1 MEVQLEVLLSSSI
14 KRKKPWPGF
23 CWLGQEKESVFLL
36 DEKRIS
42 EVNLVSGRT
51 KKKIPKLHP
60 LLRNV
65 VIMSSSRNGAW
76 LVGLLN
82 SGEIFLWNKDKD
94 CLKTVAAA
102 PDVSQT
108 VTASLE
114 SSVRLKVLVSGDG
127 KRVVLTTLTGRT
139 FLWESTEARDMT
151 AVKDPA
157 VRGRWAQILQ
167 EEDVSLPTQGDKE
180 TTMHS
185 IFIQDETVGDC
196 CLCSFVFTV
205 EEKLSVTILKIEWGD
220 HVERHLSQVPYSVK
234 WVTQTYPMA
243 KLTPQCRPVKS
254 RGALVSAISGDGLV
268 LAIAVNQRDPKATQ
282 VLFVSTLNFITVCS
296 SLKGCGSKELQI
308 PAKYVRSYWVGSV
321 SWTPDSLYLACVLKR
336 GALLL
341 VTRLGPLLTLCT
353 SGCSVEFGP
362 AEFIPLHPLI
372 TYRPPASFLASQD
385 PQHSAS
391 SCASARDLMRQRFSV
406 TSHPRL
412 QYLIV
417 SDGYMAT
424 VLRFA
429 SLSSPSSL
437 MSSLLM
443 DTARRLELIRQGLA
457 RTQPQQRSWLQSMS
471 SLKMCSLQDLQL
483 RESSLVTT
491 PHFLLDTDEM
501 RDVYEKTTD
510 YQNDEDESD
519 EGSLFPSQSVVDGG
533 RLEFAS
539 MFDTIHAK
547 PESPAGPIGNW
558 LAELEQVQRN
568 LLRVWTLGVSLG
580 RVTEKERLLRCMVH
594 CFGRFA
600 RLLQLAGCPLPAH
613 LANAHDRDLRKVLKK
628 EPWVYRLLWLLQ
640 GFLTLLS
647 WDAPHRGCLGLA
659 VELTRQVVGLLLPH
673 PVSSQALSGTLLVLR
688 LASHSLNVI
697 YRPQRRAHLLP
708 LQPGELTP
716 SDSFSVQLLQ
726 QEGELWEF
734 LALSP
739 AAPQVVH
746 IGGRPSDRLT
756 GLWKAVYRK
765 ALVYQTDL
773 RSQAGFGG
781 DAILQHEEDR
791 VSQLIAQVQ
800 VALQSA
806 GQGLT
811 GSRKLQSIA
820 GEQHFLLGSYT
831 ECLQLWRAAV
841 WEARAKGSARTCFLE
856 TRYYLALL
864 YCHLFQYNL
873 SAAQGLCDH
882 LVRQVL
888 RQAQLYSGDSTDVT
902 VEECRLSPA
911 WLPVEVNSEAASAVI
926 QSMGRFMAAYF
937 TNEPLAILP
946 PHHVDILPPLH
957 IRPDHLPR
965 LIPLQH
971 SAVAG
976 VVREQQLSLVW
987 TVAYTLDLLLIGGLL
1002 PEAAWL
1008 AHRLGDWKM
1017 AVSLGLGYT
1026 LYCRKHFTLSELQWR
1041 ELHLPDELQ
1050 PKQIFQEQLQ
1060 SLLWRQSGPEKSD
1073 PGTANKVYKHFTDSI
1088 EEEDA
1093 DLLLASV
1100 QEILKA
1106 AVMADADVLSQTFHG
1121 LMESA
1126 KDQASKLSGLVPL
1139 RLYLPAPPL
1148 YCPQPSSDPED
1159 VPRDVALVSET
1170 VSRQHVSGVLQRVL
1184 LLLRAAHCS
1193 LPAAQWYIHSLKRCR
1208 RIISKIHTKTS
1219 QAPLNPFPEALLK
1232 YAVQGRFFNQ
1242 GRSADQGEDPV
1253 VTQTITSFRELCGLC
1268 WMFHVREQ
1276 LSVTC
1281 RRYQRARSNVR
1292 DLQARE
1298 GAAQYD
1304 SAVVEHC
1311 LEALEWACRLLP
1323 FTRFMNAEEIV
1334 QDIILSLVAEL
1345 PPIKKVAEVLAR
1357 VFPKEEDSVR
1367 VPLREKYSSLLQRL
1381 RPYYVT
1387 GPETGE
1393 EMMTVVIQDLLR
1405 LRGKQLRGVARY
1417 IGPVELHLW
1426 ERAEEGPGENNT
1438 PLYDHLSLGT
1448 SLSRSTLT
1456 DCGRPQFYSD
1466 GDTADTISYPLS
1478 PDHGCDTEKDT
1489 QCKPVSGKGKT
1500 EALKPSDKQCKDQAR
1515 GVRKDGEAQERLS
1528 LPVVGTWEFERED
1541 EEYICFLELFLS
1553 YVLEKD
1559 QTDKEQPGVPL
1570 LSCFSQLLKE
1580 KELNSLLFDV
1590 HTTLKRRQ
1598 RKEGGSVFRAGSC
1611 YQLLPEP
1618 TVSMGQAASVHSE
1631 TLRPSALRSST
1642 HYFPSV
1648 QKPKQGGLFGLKQQG
1663 GLPEKQSSLSQAP
1676 SETGS
1681 FTPHLPKTESWLF
1694 KAVSPN
1700 QDPSEELSPQLQPR
1714 FQLLGRLLE
1723 WMIRWSDRRLL
1734 CAPAKAP
1741 RLPEYGPVIRV
1752 KATAPAVLT
1761 ALHLLERRYLAGLSG
1776 EKTAQIQ
1783 VLERESPVA
1792 PVVQLE
1798 MGWKAERESSVDT
1811 GYPGSAGTPITLHDQ
1826 EPEHS
1831 HVSDSMSEG
1840 PHQGGEMDRGQ
1851 RACRL
1856 YDVEDLIS
1864 ESESKE
1870 DGNPPDDELALPS
1883 DQEGHSSP
1891 DESWEPPVPVLA
1903 TPSISVHIQ
1912 PLHRSGSTLHDRTL
1926 KLSDLECPR
1935 SDPTTEEQKPIT
1947 ASRIEEAHSQDSPS
1961 MPSSVTTGLE
1971 AEMEA
1976 SMAVSNE
1983 EGSKKDSAVQTNPL
1997 SNLPLGPQPGPAVTA
2012 FPRTEQQTGSRP
2024 DAQPPPQSDAVRQ
2037 MLQDEMFRLV
2047 QLQQIN
2053 FMSLMQV
2060 VGASFMNLP
2069 NLQQNLQ
2076 PNMLAN
2082 PPSLVPGAQ
2091 PSQHQTGLSGLQSGI
2106 QHRDGGP
2113 SNQQAPSTERH
2124 AKSMRT
2130 DQSNKEN
2137 IAQNFSDL
2145 NLHLDSQGSQAESEG
2160 FIPASRG
2167 LLTTARDNKLQ
2178 LLLLPSTRETPA
2190 LIPLQKTAAPA
2201 AGWKLLQLRPPEL
2214 IQPHGPPAGK
2224 LFSPLQHGSA
2234 RPPPPPPPPREAWA
2248 PQREQPPRM
2257 GRLFAAPPHLNI
2269 SRYNTDALRRAEE
2282 EQVRWAEKVAEGPPK
2297 HLNLGRYTGHSS
2309 ATPQAQTPLIPRP
2322 EPQPYQPERPTE
2334 ASMPE
2339 AACSVPLQSCRLPQ
2353 LHGLPLLRFHPQPR
2367 SCLFP
2372 HILPAAHVAPG
2383 RPSPSV
2389 SGDPARRSSMQ
2400 LLHLERDSLGKVFP
2414 QTAPLQPPGLIP
2426 LEQLAAFSY
2435 RQQPPTP
2442 GEDPL
2447 GQLRLLRADP
2457 EPTSKE
2463 SGRDSLKRQKRRNE
2477 KMQESQKA
2485 GVTFRPV
2492 DSIIQLEEFQPRA
2505 AEPSTSPLGEGFV
2518 LPPGSF
2524 DSVLSGRDVTTGPLS
2539 TPAELH
2545 LFAATKKKPAEIQ
2558 DASTNTDPDKGAS
2571 ERFIVQRTDSPV
2583 AREVPVVLPPDVF
2596 LNLRFPEESTEG
2608 TSAPDCEEPATDTD
2622 VASRRFI
2629 NVIDIE
2635 DGDLLRGLS
2644 ASPECRALPPT
2655 TSQLHLMAASVTN
2668 AVPPDYFLKE
2678 SEAGRHQAR
2687 LEDPPLETQPS
2698 WLQPAGPVAEPPGD
2712 ELTYRLLMQSGPTG
2726 HGTRPLP
2733 ASRSGAKSHVAT
2745 KLSEMD
2751 VQLAALQSI
2760 ADNMERE
2767 FANTKMLVKTIDSL
2781 STAVGSELE
2790 SNRYTSRA
2798 VAVTEEVRFLRYAAE
2813 LEDVMEEEDVPEPPP
2828 AALAWPVLWGRSLS
2842 PPSSASLHQA
2852 ASADFDTMADETG
2865 RFPEDTLGLSGLSDV
2880 ADILGELVRDGGV
2893 SATDLGLSTTQA
2905 VKLSRLGEQ
2914 QLRRPGQK
2922 TRRSEE
2928 ERREVREWM
2937 RRKRRDRLAEYRRQ
2951 REERRE
2957 REHRPFKPA
2966 TPSNPTSRDISIN
2979 QKIKEEKDKMLQ
2991 LEHHSQRTR
3000 EALSLMT
3007 EMLSDP
3013 VPRPSLAQTTLRSGR
3028 RGRVSSRCQ
3037 SAGRTGRSPSRAGHA
3052 RSLSSPGRTSQ
3063 LTDVQIRQPA
3073 ARASAASRLGIHRPA
3088 RALPRDQMSQVTRRG
3103 MLVDLGSRRGGPMP
3117 RETAGAGR
3125 GQRPSGS
3132 RSVVER
3138 SETWAER
3145 EVVSPWSPPAEVRRL
3160 LDMEDVPSLQGLSE
3174 DGSPFRRADL
3184 EALDGLSEST
3194 GSVLSKLDWVAIE
3207 RMVASEGGV

>member
-1 MEVQLEVLLSSSI
+1 FVVLL
-14 KRKKPWPGF
+14 K
-23 CWLGQEKESVFLL
+23 EKESVFLL

-726 QEGELWEF
+726 QEGELWE
-734 LALSP
+734 
-739 AAPQVVH
+739 
-746 IGGRPSDRLT
+746 LT

-1073 PGTANKVYKHFTDSI
+1073 PGTANKVYKHFTD
-1088 EEEDA
+1088 
-1093 DLLLASV
+1093 LLLASV

-1208 RIISKIHTKTS
+1208 RIISK
-1219 QAPLNPFPEALLK
+1219 
-1232 YAVQGRFFNQ
+1232 
-1242 GRSADQGEDPV
+1242 
-1253 VTQTITSFRELCGLC
+1253 
-1268 WMFHVREQ
+1268 
-1276 LSVTC
+1276 
-1281 RRYQRARSNVR
+1281 
-1292 DLQARE
+1292 
-1298 GAAQYD
+1298 YD

-1478 PDHGCDTEKDT
+1478 PDHGW
-1489 QCKPVSGKGKT
+1489 KT

-1676 SETGS
+1676 SETG
-1681 FTPHLPKTESWLF
+1681 K
-1694 KAVSPN
+1694 
-1700 QDPSEELSPQLQPR
+1700 ELSPQLQPR

-1783 VLERESPVA
+1783 VMDH
-1792 PVVQLE
+1792 VV
-1798 MGWKAERESSVDT
+1798 
-1811 GYPGSAGTPITLHDQ
+1811 Y
-1826 EPEHS
+1826 
-1831 HVSDSMSEG
+1831 
-1840 PHQGGEMDRGQ
+1840 
-1851 RACRL
+1851 
-1856 YDVEDLIS
+1856 
-1864 ESESKE
+1864 
-1870 DGNPPDDELALPS
+1870 
-1883 DQEGHSSP
+1883 
-1891 DESWEPPVPVLA
+1891 
-1903 TPSISVHIQ
+1903 
-1912 PLHRSGSTLHDRTL
+1912 
-1926 KLSDLECPR
+1926 
-1935 SDPTTEEQKPIT
+1935 
-1947 ASRIEEAHSQDSPS
+1947 
-1961 MPSSVTTGLE
+1961 
-1971 AEMEA
+1971 
-1976 SMAVSNE
+1976 
-1983 EGSKKDSAVQTNPL
+1983 
-1997 SNLPLGPQPGPAVTA
+1997 
-2012 FPRTEQQTGSRP
+2012 
-2024 DAQPPPQSDAVRQ
+2024 
-2037 MLQDEMFRLV
+2037 
-2047 QLQQIN
+2047 
-2053 FMSLMQV
+2053 LM
-2060 VGASFMNLP
+2060 
-2069 NLQQNLQ
+2069 
-2076 PNMLAN
+2076 
-2082 PPSLVPGAQ
+2082 
-2091 PSQHQTGLSGLQSGI
+2091 
-2106 QHRDGGP
+2106 
-2113 SNQQAPSTERH
+2113 
-2124 AKSMRT
+2124 
-2130 DQSNKEN
+2130 
-2137 IAQNFSDL
+2137 
-2145 NLHLDSQGSQAESEG
+2145 
-2160 FIPASRG
+2160 
-2167 LLTTARDNKLQ
+2167 
-2178 LLLLPSTRETPA
+2178 
-2190 LIPLQKTAAPA
+2190 
-2201 AGWKLLQLRPPEL
+2201 
-2214 IQPHGPPAGK
+2214 
-2224 LFSPLQHGSA
+2224 
-2234 RPPPPPPPPREAWA
+2234 
-2248 PQREQPPRM
+2248 
-2257 GRLFAAPPHLNI
+2257 
-2269 SRYNTDALRRAEE
+2269 
-2282 EQVRWAEKVAEGPPK
+2282 
-2297 HLNLGRYTGHSS
+2297 
-2309 ATPQAQTPLIPRP
+2309 
-2322 EPQPYQPERPTE
+2322 
-2334 ASMPE
+2334 
-2339 AACSVPLQSCRLPQ
+2339 
-2353 LHGLPLLRFHPQPR
+2353 
-2367 SCLFP
+2367 
-2372 HILPAAHVAPG
+2372 
-2383 RPSPSV
+2383 
-2389 SGDPARRSSMQ
+2389 
-2400 LLHLERDSLGKVFP
+2400 
-2414 QTAPLQPPGLIP
+2414 
-2426 LEQLAAFSY
+2426 
-2435 RQQPPTP
+2435 
-2442 GEDPL
+2442 
-2447 GQLRLLRADP
+2447 
-2457 EPTSKE
+2457 
-2463 SGRDSLKRQKRRNE
+2463 
-2477 KMQESQKA
+2477 
-2485 GVTFRPV
+2485 
-2492 DSIIQLEEFQPRA
+2492 
-2505 AEPSTSPLGEGFV
+2505 
-2518 LPPGSF
+2518 
-2524 DSVLSGRDVTTGPLS
+2524 
-2539 TPAELH
+2539 
-2545 LFAATKKKPAEIQ
+2545 
-2558 DASTNTDPDKGAS
+2558 
-2571 ERFIVQRTDSPV
+2571 
-2583 AREVPVVLPPDVF
+2583 
-2596 LNLRFPEESTEG
+2596 
-2608 TSAPDCEEPATDTD
+2608 
-2622 VASRRFI
+2622 
-2629 NVIDIE
+2629 
-2635 DGDLLRGLS
+2635 
-2644 ASPECRALPPT
+2644 
-2655 TSQLHLMAASVTN
+2655 
-2668 AVPPDYFLKE
+2668 
-2678 SEAGRHQAR
+2678 
-2687 LEDPPLETQPS
+2687 
-2698 WLQPAGPVAEPPGD
+2698 
-2712 ELTYRLLMQSGPTG
+2712 
-2726 HGTRPLP
+2726 
-2733 ASRSGAKSHVAT
+2733 
-2745 KLSEMD
+2745 
-2751 VQLAALQSI
+2751 
-2760 ADNMERE
+2760 
-2767 FANTKMLVKTIDSL
+2767 
-2781 STAVGSELE
+2781 
-2790 SNRYTSRA
+2790 
-2798 VAVTEEVRFLRYAAE
+2798 
-2813 LEDVMEEEDVPEPPP
+2813 
-2828 AALAWPVLWGRSLS
+2828 
-2842 PPSSASLHQA
+2842 
-2852 ASADFDTMADETG
+2852 
-2865 RFPEDTLGLSGLSDV
+2865 
-2880 ADILGELVRDGGV
+2880 
-2893 SATDLGLSTTQA
+2893 
-2905 VKLSRLGEQ
+2905 
-2914 QLRRPGQK
+2914 
-2922 TRRSEE
+2922 
-2928 ERREVREWM
+2928 
-2937 RRKRRDRLAEYRRQ
+2937 
-2951 REERRE
+2951 
-2957 REHRPFKPA
+2957 
-2966 TPSNPTSRDISIN
+2966 
-2979 QKIKEEKDKMLQ
+2979 
-2991 LEHHSQRTR
+2991 
-3000 EALSLMT
+3000 
-3007 EMLSDP
+3007 
-3013 VPRPSLAQTTLRSGR
+3013 
-3028 RGRVSSRCQ
+3028 
-3037 SAGRTGRSPSRAGHA
+3037 
-3052 RSLSSPGRTSQ
+3052 
-3063 LTDVQIRQPA
+3063 
-3073 ARASAASRLGIHRPA
+3073 
-3088 RALPRDQMSQVTRRG
+3088 
-3103 MLVDLGSRRGGPMP
+3103 
-3117 RETAGAGR
+3117 
-3125 GQRPSGS
+3125 
-3132 RSVVER
+3132 
-3138 SETWAER
+3138 
-3145 EVVSPWSPPAEVRRL
+3145 
-3160 LDMEDVPSLQGLSE
+3160 
-3174 DGSPFRRADL
+3174 
-3184 EALDGLSEST
+3184 
-3194 GSVLSKLDWVAIE
+3194 
-3207 RMVASEGGV
+3207 